1 MLSTVLRY
9 LRLPFVLLT
18 IWALGRFV
26 IGFYAEFSPRTNA
39 TFSVVVMTLITSLYF
54 GAMSKSVGGLDW
66 KGTALAG
73 AAIGVWAQLL
83 IIVFTVVSMAGGFNS
98 YYVHWDALNVP
109 EGTEIT
115 WGLAV
120 GARGPGLVVNA
131 IISTLE
137 ACVGRLLFSS
147 FAPKAA

>member
-26 IGFYAEFSPRTNA
+26 IGFFAEFSPRTNA

-98 YYVHWDALNVP
+98 YFVHWDALNV
-109 EGTEIT
+109 EQGTEIT

-120 GARGPGLVVNA
+120 GARVPGLFINA

-137 ACVGRLLFSS
+137 ACVGRLLFAG
-147 FAPKAA
+147 FAPKTV